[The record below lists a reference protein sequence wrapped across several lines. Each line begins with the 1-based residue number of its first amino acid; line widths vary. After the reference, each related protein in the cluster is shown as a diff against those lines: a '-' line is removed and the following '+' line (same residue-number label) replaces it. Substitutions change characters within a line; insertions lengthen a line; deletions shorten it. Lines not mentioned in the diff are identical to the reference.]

1 MKRGAITPGSARA
14 LVTGAGSGIGRCY
27 ALRLAA
33 LGYDL
38 VLAGNRREPL
48 EAAAAEIRAA
58 ANRCDVRI
66 VEIDLARTE
75 AAEELLGGRWCE
87 GVEIDVLINN
97 AGIFSFRDILQT
109 PPERIERII
118 LLHALTNTQLCRL
131 AAADMVR
138 RGCRGYILNMSS
150 YSLWMPFRAVAVQR
164 VESLSAVVLS
174 GVLER
179 GAGARHPR
187 HGGMSG
193 GRRHGPL
200 RADAPLAAHRPTH
213 RGAHLRRLVRTARTA
228 ALWWGPPVHR
238 SRLVEPRM
246 DSPLQK
252 RCRCGC

>member
-75 AAEELLGGRWCE
+75 AAEEFWEAVRRE

-97 AGIFSFRDILQT
+97 AGIFSFRDILRDAARAHRADH
-109 PPERIERII
+109 PPARPHEHPAVPSGGRRHGAQRLPGVYPQHV
-118 LLHALTNTQLCRL
+118 LLL
-131 AAADMVR
+131 AVDAFP
-138 RGCRGYILNMSS
+138 GL
-150 YSLWMPFRAVAVQR
+150 AVQR
-164 VESLSAVVLS
+164 VESLSAVVLG

-193 GRRHGPL
+193 
-200 RADAPLAAHRPTH
+200 RASP
-213 RGAHLRRLVRTARTA
+213 RTST
-228 ALWWGPPVHR
+228 G
-238 SRLVEPRM
+238 
-246 DSPLQK
+246 
-252 RCRCGC
+252 